1 VKRAI
6 DINPKFKDASFI
18 RTQNEPPISDI
29 FKDIPTTFR
38 LTEIKILRFDYH
50 DNFDFDWDNLSQIL
64 VQPQYSTLRRVSV
77 VIKPGYSMFS
87 YFRKDYILEQM
98 SDLHG
103 RGILTVTLPK
113 LS

>member
-64 VQPQYSTLRRVSV
+64 VQPQFSTLQRVSV
-77 VIKPGYSMFS
+77 IIKSRYSTFC
-87 YFRKDYILEQM
+87 YFMKDDVLEQM
-98 SDLHG
+98 SDLHE
-103 RGILTVTLPK
+103 RGILDIIDNH
-113 LS
+113 